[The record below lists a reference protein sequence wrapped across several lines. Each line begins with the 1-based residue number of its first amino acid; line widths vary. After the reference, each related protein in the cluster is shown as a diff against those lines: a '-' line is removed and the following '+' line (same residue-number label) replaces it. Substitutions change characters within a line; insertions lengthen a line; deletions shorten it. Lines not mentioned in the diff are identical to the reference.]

1 MSLMIIPAFEA
12 EAKPVGEAQEEPNRD
27 PYLERPTEGR
37 GVGDFLK
44 GTALGRFKFP
54 AFGRLIKIIMGA
66 IITIVLVI
74 ILFIKPGILVK

>member
-1 MSLMIIPAFEA
+1 MALTIIPQFEA

-44 GTALGRFKFP
+44 GTALGNFKFP
-54 AFGRLIKIIMGA
+54 AFGKMIKIIMGV
-66 IITIVLVI
+66 IIAVVLIV